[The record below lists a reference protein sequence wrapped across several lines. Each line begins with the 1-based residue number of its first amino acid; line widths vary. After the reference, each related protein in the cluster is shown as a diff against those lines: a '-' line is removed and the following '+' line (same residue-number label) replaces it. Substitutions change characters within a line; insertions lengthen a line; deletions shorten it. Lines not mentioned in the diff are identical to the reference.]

1 MPIILVTVITGIV
14 VVINEVKVGVRKTS
28 ICKVVVAIILCE
40 YSRKTGEKFGGD
52 IAYIYN
58 FGIRQLSQKR
68 ESTEFAPDLF
78 SPVLREYSQRIIATT
93 TLQIEVLRTPTLT
106 SFITTTI
113 PVMTVTNIIGNFVSL
128 TTFMTAAGLTLT
140 TAMTTM
146 MTMESRMANVEV
158 TVHRSNGIILTTFG
172 RSRILA
178 TLPPATA
185 PRPYVLTI
193 TIQPL
198 VVIFSDAI
206 VIISPLPQFPVGA
219 LLAFPPSGGGT
230 FTITIVQGSEEF
242 ISITTMVSTT
252 TEMQTSPPIST
263 DNKNV
268 KCRNSDNDGSY
279 NARIDISYHCIDRN
293 CRCYK

>member
-1 MPIILVTVITGIV
+1 M
-14 VVINEVKVGVRKTS
+14 
-28 ICKVVVAIILCE
+28 
-40 YSRKTGEKFGGD
+40 
-52 IAYIYN
+52 
-58 FGIRQLSQKR
+58 
-68 ESTEFAPDLF
+68 
-78 SPVLREYSQRIIATT
+78 
-93 TLQIEVLRTPTLT
+93 T

-185 PRPYVLTI
+185 PRPYVLTRI
-193 TIQPL
+193 IQRL
-198 VVIFSDAI
+198 VVTFSDAI
-206 VIISPLPQFPVGA
+206 VIRSPLADSFRLGA

-230 FTITIVQGSEEF
+230 FTITIVQ
-242 ISITTMVSTT
+242 
-252 TEMQTSPPIST
+252 
-263 DNKNV
+263 
-268 KCRNSDNDGSY
+268 
-279 NARIDISYHCIDRN
+279 
-293 CRCYK
+293 